1 MKNNLIKKILSII
14 FSIILVICSLFLIYE
29 LVQLN
34 VLPSKFLFIGVA
46 ILFLIDTILILLL
59 NFYSKNIVSKIVLVI
74 ISLVI
79 SFGSGFGGY
88 YLLKTNSMF
97 SNITDTSGKSKNT
110 VSVIVKQSSDMED
123 LRDIENKKVG
133 TLRLMGLVGT
143 EACLKDINDKDITI
157 EQMNYDSISNL
168 MAAFYSGE
176 TEVIILNESYRSNVE
191 DIEEYKNFNDN
202 TRVIYQ
208 TTFETENT
216 NQASAVS
223 DITQHS
229 FNILITGSDSRVD
242 INENARSDVNMVV
255 TVNPATNTVLLT
267 SIPRDY
273 YVTTVCDAADGCAN
287 GSLDK
292 ITHTGMTGVNTTKK
306 TIESLFGIEIN
317 YTVKVGFE
325 TVTRIVDALGGVDV
339 YVEPGYAVNGFLGD
353 KNMSVTE
360 GWNHLNGKQALVYSR
375 ERYAYLEGDRQ
386 RTKNQQQVVM
396 GIINK
401 MTSGSVLANYSD
413 LMDALG
419 DTFQTNM
426 TASEIQSL
434 IQYQMDKMPSWK
446 IEQYMVDGTG
456 DTLMCAALGQA
467 AYVMVPDQT
476 TVELAKRKIAA
487 VMDGGSSDSITS
499 LNDTSS
505 TQVEGQE

>member
-1 MKNNLIKKILSII
+1 MKNDLVKKILSIVC
-14 FSIILVICSLFLIYE
+14 SVILVICSLFLIFE

-34 VLPSKFLFIGVA
+34 VLPSKFLFMGVA
-46 ILFLIDTILILLL
+46 VLFLIDTILILLL
-59 NFYSKNIVSKIVLVI
+59 NFYSKKIVSKVILILITLVL
-74 ISLVI
+74 

-97 SNITDTSGKSKNT
+97 SNITDVTGKSKNT
-110 VSVIVKQSSDMED
+110 VSVIVKESSDMKD
-123 LRDIENKKVG
+123 LRDIDGKKVG

-143 EACLKDINDKDITI
+143 ETCLEDIKSKDISI
-157 EQMNYDSISNL
+157 EQMNYDSISSL
-168 MAAFYSGE
+168 MNAFYSGE
-176 TEVIILNESYRSNVE
+176 TEVIILNESYHSNVT
-191 DIEEYKNFNDN
+191 DIEEYKNFNEN

-208 TTFETENT
+208 TTFEVEDT
-216 NQASAVS
+216 NKVNAVS
-223 DITQHS
+223 DITQHA
-229 FNILITGSDSRVD
+229 FNVLITGSDSRVGLE
-242 INENARSDVNMVV
+242 ENARSDVNMVV
-255 TVNPATNTVLLT
+255 TINPTTNTILLT

-292 ITHTGMTGVNTTKK
+292 ITHTGVTGVNTTKK

-325 TVTRIVDALGGVDV
+325 TVTQIVDALGGVDV
-339 YVEPGYAVNGFLGD
+339 YVEPGYAVTTNNF
-353 KNMSVTE
+353 SVTE
-360 GWNHLNGKQALVYSR
+360 GVNHLNGKQALAYAR
-375 ERYAYLEGDRQ
+375 ERYSYMEGDRQ

-396 GIINK
+396 GIIDK
-401 MTSGSVLANYSD
+401 MTSDSVLVNYAD

-426 TASEIQSL
+426 SASEIQAL

-446 IEQYMVDGTG
+446 VEQYMVDGTG

-476 TVELAKRKIAA
+476 TVELAKRKITA

-499 LNDTSS
+499 LDDASS
-505 TQVEGQE
+505 TQTTE

>member
-1 MKNNLIKKILSII
+1 MKNDLVKKILSIVC
-14 FSIILVICSLFLIYE
+14 SVILVTCSLFLVFE

-34 VLPSKFLFIGVA
+34 VLPSKFLFMGVA
-46 ILFLIDTILILLL
+46 VLFLIDTILILLL
-59 NFYSKNIVSKIVLVI
+59 NFYSKKIVSKVILIVITLV
-74 ISLVI
+74 L

-97 SNITDTSGKSKNT
+97 SNITDVTEKSKNT
-110 VSVIVKQSSDMED
+110 VSVIVKESSDMKD
-123 LRDIENKKVG
+123 LRDIEGKKVG

-143 EACLKDINDKDITI
+143 EACLEDIKSKDITI

-168 MAAFYSGE
+168 MNAFYSGE

-191 DIEEYKNFNDN
+191 DIEEYKNFNEN

-208 TTFETENT
+208 TTFEVEDT
-216 NQASAVS
+216 NKVNAVS
-223 DITQHS
+223 DITQHA
-229 FNILITGSDSRVD
+229 FNVLITGSDSRVG
-242 INENARSDVNMVV
+242 IEENARSDVNMVV
-255 TVNPATNTVLLT
+255 TINPTTNTILLT

-292 ITHTGMTGVNTTKK
+292 ITHTGVTGVNTTKK

-325 TVTRIVDALGGVDV
+325 TVTQIVDALGGVDV
-339 YVEPGYAVNGFLGD
+339 YVEPGYAVTTNNF
-353 KNMSVTE
+353 SVTE
-360 GWNHLNGKQALVYSR
+360 GVNHLNGKQALAYAR
-375 ERYAYLEGDRQ
+375 ERYSYMEGDRQ

-396 GIINK
+396 GIIDK
-401 MTSGSVLANYSD
+401 MTSGSVLANYAD

-426 TASEIQSL
+426 SASEIQAL

-446 IEQYMVDGTG
+446 VEQYMVDGTG

-499 LNDTSS
+499 LDDASS
-505 TQVEGQE
+505 TQTTE

>member
-1 MKNNLIKKILSII
+1 MKNDLVKKILSIVC
-14 FSIILVICSLFLIYE
+14 SVILVICSLFLIFE

-34 VLPSKFLFIGVA
+34 VLPSKFLFMGVA
-46 ILFLIDTILILLL
+46 VLFLIDTILILLL
-59 NFYSKNIVSKIVLVI
+59 NFYSKKIVSKVILILITLVL
-74 ISLVI
+74 

-97 SNITDTSGKSKNT
+97 SNITDVTGKSKNT
-110 VSVIVKQSSDMED
+110 VSVIVKESSDMKD
-123 LRDIENKKVG
+123 LRDIDGKKVG

-143 EACLKDINDKDITI
+143 ETCLEDIKSKDISI
-157 EQMNYDSISNL
+157 EQMNYDSISSL
-168 MAAFYSGE
+168 MNAFYSGE
-176 TEVIILNESYRSNVE
+176 TEVIILNESYRSNVT
-191 DIEEYKNFNDN
+191 DIEEYKNFNEN

-208 TTFETENT
+208 TTFEVEDT
-216 NQASAVS
+216 NKVNAVS
-223 DITQHS
+223 DITQHA
-229 FNILITGSDSRVD
+229 FNVLITGSDSRVGLE
-242 INENARSDVNMVV
+242 ENARSDVNMVV
-255 TVNPATNTVLLT
+255 TINPTTNTILLT

-292 ITHTGMTGVNTTKK
+292 ITHTGVTGVNTTKK

-325 TVTRIVDALGGVDV
+325 TVTQIVDALGGVDV
-339 YVEPGYAVNGFLGD
+339 YVEPGYAVTTNNF
-353 KNMSVTE
+353 SVTE
-360 GWNHLNGKQALVYSR
+360 GVNHLNGKQALAYAR
-375 ERYAYLEGDRQ
+375 ERYSYMEGDRQ

-396 GIINK
+396 GIIDK
-401 MTSGSVLANYSD
+401 MTSGSVLVNYAD
-413 LMDALG
+413 LMNALG

-426 TASEIQSL
+426 SASEIQAL

-446 IEQYMVDGTG
+446 VEQYMVDGTG

-476 TVELAKRKIAA
+476 TVELAKRKITA
-487 VMDGGSSDSITS
+487 VMDGGSSGSITS
-499 LNDTSS
+499 LDDASS
-505 TQVEGQE
+505 TQTTE

>member
-1 MKNNLIKKILSII
+1 MKNDLIKRILSIV
-14 FSIILVICSLFLIYE
+14 FSVVLVGCSLFLMYE
-29 LVQLN
+29 LIQLN
-34 VLPSKFLFIGVA
+34 VLPSKFLFIIVA
-46 ILFLIDTILILLL
+46 IIFLIDTIIVLLL
-59 NFYSKNIVSKIVLVI
+59 NFYSNKLVSKVILIVVSI
-74 ISLVI
+74 VI

-88 YLLKTNSMF
+88 YLLKTNDMF
-97 SNITDTSGKSKNT
+97 SNVTDVSGKSTNT
-110 VSVIVKQSSDMED
+110 VSVIVKQSSDMKD
-123 LRDIENKKVG
+123 LRDIEGKKVG

-143 EACLKDINDKDITI
+143 EACLEDIKSKDITI

-168 MAAFYSGE
+168 MNAFYSGE
-176 TEVIILNESYRSNVE
+176 TEVIVLNESYRSNVE
-191 DIEEYKNFNDN
+191 DIEEYKNFNEN

-208 TTFETENT
+208 TTFEVEDT
-216 NQASAVS
+216 NKVNAVS
-223 DITQHS
+223 DITQHA
-229 FNILITGSDSRVD
+229 FNVLITGSDSRVG
-242 INENARSDVNMVV
+242 IEENARSDVNMVV
-255 TVNPATNTVLLT
+255 TINPTTNTILLT

-339 YVEPGYAVNGFLGD
+339 YVEPGYAVPELLHGGGRG
-353 KNMSVTE
+353 VTE
-360 GWNHLNGKQALVYSR
+360 GWNHLDGELALAYAR

-396 GIINK
+396 GIIDK
-401 MTSGSVLANYSD
+401 MTSGSVLANYAD

-426 TASEIQSL
+426 SASEIQAL

-446 IEQYMVDGTG
+446 VEQYMVDGTG
-456 DTLMCAALGQA
+456 DTLVCAALGQA

-476 TVELAKRKIAA
+476 TVELAKRKITA
-487 VMDGGSSDSITS
+487 VMDGESSDSITS
-499 LNDTSS
+499 LDDASS
-505 TQVEGQE
+505 TQTTE

>member
-1 MKNNLIKKILSII
+1 MKNDLVKKILSIVC
-14 FSIILVICSLFLIYE
+14 SVILVICSLFLIFE

-34 VLPSKFLFIGVA
+34 VLPSKFLFMGVA
-46 ILFLIDTILILLL
+46 VLFLIDTILILLL
-59 NFYSKNIVSKIVLVI
+59 NFYPKKIVSKVILIVITLV
-74 ISLVI
+74 L

-97 SNITDTSGKSKNT
+97 SNITDVTGKSKNT
-110 VSVIVKQSSDMED
+110 VSIIVKESSDMKD
-123 LRDIENKKVG
+123 LRDIEGKKVG

-143 EACLKDINDKDITI
+143 EACLEDIKSKDITI

-168 MAAFYSGE
+168 MNAFYSGE

-191 DIEEYKNFNDN
+191 DIEEYKNFNEN

-208 TTFETENT
+208 TTFEVEDT
-216 NQASAVS
+216 NKVNAVS
-223 DITQHS
+223 DITQHA
-229 FNILITGSDSRVD
+229 FNVLITGSDSRVG
-242 INENARSDVNMVV
+242 IEENARSDVNMVV
-255 TVNPATNTVLLT
+255 TINPTTNTILLT

-292 ITHTGMTGVNTTKK
+292 ITHTGVTGVNTTKK

-325 TVTRIVDALGGVDV
+325 TVTQIVDALGGVDV
-339 YVEPGYAVNGFLGD
+339 YVEPGYAVTTNNF
-353 KNMSVTE
+353 SVTE
-360 GWNHLNGKQALVYSR
+360 GINHLNGKQALAYAR
-375 ERYAYLEGDRQ
+375 ERYSYMEGDRQ

-396 GIINK
+396 GIIDK
-401 MTSGSVLANYSD
+401 MTSGSVLANYAD

-426 TASEIQSL
+426 SASEIQAL

-446 IEQYMVDGTG
+446 VEQYMVDGTG

-476 TVELAKRKIAA
+476 TVELAKRKITA
-487 VMDGGSSDSITS
+487 VMDGESSDSITS
-499 LNDTSS
+499 LDDASS
-505 TQVEGQE
+505 TQTTE

>member
-1 MKNNLIKKILSII
+1 MKNDLIKRILSIV
-14 FSIILVICSLFLIYE
+14 FSVVLVGCSLFLMYE
-29 LVQLN
+29 LIQLN
-34 VLPSKFLFIGVA
+34 VLPSKFLFIIVA
-46 ILFLIDTILILLL
+46 IIFLIDTIIVLLL
-59 NFYSKNIVSKIVLVI
+59 NFYSNKLVSKVILIVASI
-74 ISLVI
+74 VI

-88 YLLKTNSMF
+88 YLLKTNDMF
-97 SNITDTSGKSKNT
+97 SNVTDVSGKSTNT
-110 VSVIVKQSSDMED
+110 VSVIVKQSSDMKD
-123 LRDIENKKVG
+123 LRDIEGKKVG

-143 EACLKDINDKDITI
+143 EACLEDIKSKDITI

-168 MAAFYSGE
+168 MNAFYSGE
-176 TEVIILNESYRSNVE
+176 TEVIVLNESYRSNVE
-191 DIEEYKNFNDN
+191 DIEEYKNFNEN

-208 TTFETENT
+208 TTFEVEDT
-216 NQASAVS
+216 NKVNAVS
-223 DITQHS
+223 DITQHA
-229 FNILITGSDSRVD
+229 FNVLITGSDSRVG
-242 INENARSDVNMVV
+242 IEENARSDVNMVV
-255 TVNPATNTVLLT
+255 TINPTTNTILLT

-339 YVEPGYAVNGFLGD
+339 YVEPGYAVPELLHGGGRG
-353 KNMSVTE
+353 VTE
-360 GWNHLNGKQALVYSR
+360 GWNHLDGELALAYAR

-396 GIINK
+396 GIIDK
-401 MTSGSVLANYSD
+401 MTSGSVLANYAD

-426 TASEIQSL
+426 SASEIQAL

-446 IEQYMVDGTG
+446 VEQYMVDGTG

-476 TVELAKRKIAA
+476 TVELAKRKITA
-487 VMDGGSSDSITS
+487 VMDGESSDSITS
-499 LNDTSS
+499 LDDASS
-505 TQVEGQE
+505 TQTTE

>member
-1 MKNNLIKKILSII
+1 MKNDLVKKILSIVC
-14 FSIILVICSLFLIYE
+14 SVILVICSLFLIFE

-34 VLPSKFLFIGVA
+34 VLPSKFLFMGVA
-46 ILFLIDTILILLL
+46 VLFLIDTILILLL
-59 NFYSKNIVSKIVLVI
+59 NFYSKKIVSKVILILITLVL
-74 ISLVI
+74 

-97 SNITDTSGKSKNT
+97 SNITDVTGKSKNT
-110 VSVIVKQSSDMED
+110 VSVIVKESSDMKD
-123 LRDIENKKVG
+123 LRDIDGKKVG

-143 EACLKDINDKDITI
+143 ETCLEDIKSKDISI
-157 EQMNYDSISNL
+157 EQMNYDSISSL
-168 MAAFYSGE
+168 MNAFYSGE
-176 TEVIILNESYRSNVE
+176 TEVIILNESYRSNVT
-191 DIEEYKNFNDN
+191 DIEEYKNFNEN

-208 TTFETENT
+208 TTFEVEDT
-216 NQASAVS
+216 NKVNAVS
-223 DITQHS
+223 DITQHA
-229 FNILITGSDSRVD
+229 FNVLITGSDSRVGLE
-242 INENARSDVNMVV
+242 ENARSDVNMVV
-255 TVNPATNTVLLT
+255 TINPTTNTILLT

-292 ITHTGMTGVNTTKK
+292 ITHTGVTGVNTTKK

-325 TVTRIVDALGGVDV
+325 TVTQIVDALGGVDV
-339 YVEPGYAVNGFLGD
+339 YVEPGYAVTTNNF
-353 KNMSVTE
+353 SVTE
-360 GWNHLNGKQALVYSR
+360 GVNHLNGKQALAYAR
-375 ERYAYLEGDRQ
+375 ERYSYMEGDRQ

-396 GIINK
+396 GIIDK
-401 MTSGSVLANYSD
+401 MTSGSVLVNYAD

-426 TASEIQSL
+426 SASEIQAL

-446 IEQYMVDGTG
+446 VEQYMVDGTG
-456 DTLMCAALGQA
+456 DTLMCAALGQT

-476 TVELAKRKIAA
+476 TVELAKRKITA
-487 VMDGGSSDSITS
+487 VMDGESSDSITS
-499 LNDTSS
+499 LDDASS
-505 TQVEGQE
+505 TQTTE

>member
-1 MKNNLIKKILSII
+1 MKNDLIKRILSIV
-14 FSIILVICSLFLIYE
+14 FSVVLVGCSLFLMYE
-29 LVQLN
+29 LIQLN
-34 VLPSKFLFIGVA
+34 VLPSKFLFIIVA
-46 ILFLIDTILILLL
+46 IIFLIDTIIVLLL
-59 NFYSKNIVSKIVLVI
+59 NFYSNKLVSKVILIVVSI
-74 ISLVI
+74 VI

-88 YLLKTNSMF
+88 YLLKTNDMF
-97 SNITDTSGKSKNT
+97 SNVTDVSGKSTNT
-110 VSVIVKQSSDMED
+110 VSVIVKQSSDMKD
-123 LRDIENKKVG
+123 LRDIEGKKVG

-143 EACLKDINDKDITI
+143 EACLEDIKSKDITI

-168 MAAFYSGE
+168 MNAFYSGE
-176 TEVIILNESYRSNVE
+176 TEVIVLNESYRSNVE
-191 DIEEYKNFNDN
+191 DIEEYKNFNEN

-208 TTFETENT
+208 TTFEVEDT
-216 NQASAVS
+216 NKVNAVS
-223 DITQHS
+223 DITQHA
-229 FNILITGSDSRVD
+229 FNVLITGSDSRVG
-242 INENARSDVNMVV
+242 IEENARSDVNMVV
-255 TVNPATNTVLLT
+255 TINPTTNTILLT

-339 YVEPGYAVNGFLGD
+339 YVEPGYAVPELLHGGGRG
-353 KNMSVTE
+353 VTE
-360 GWNHLNGKQALVYSR
+360 GWNHLDGELALAYAR

-396 GIINK
+396 GIIDK
-401 MTSGSVLANYSD
+401 MTSGSVLANYAD

-426 TASEIQSL
+426 SASEIQAL

-446 IEQYMVDGTG
+446 VEQYMVDGTG

-476 TVELAKRKIAA
+476 TVENH
-487 VMDGGSSDSITS
+487 SSY
-499 LNDTSS
+499 
-505 TQVEGQE
+505 GW

>member
-1 MKNNLIKKILSII
+1 MKNDLVKKILSIVC
-14 FSIILVICSLFLIYE
+14 SVILVICSLFLIFE

-34 VLPSKFLFIGVA
+34 VLPSKFLFMGVA
-46 ILFLIDTILILLL
+46 VLFLIDTILILLL
-59 NFYSKNIVSKIVLVI
+59 NFYSKKIVSKVILILITLVL
-74 ISLVI
+74 

-97 SNITDTSGKSKNT
+97 SNITDVTGKSKNT
-110 VSVIVKQSSDMED
+110 VSVIVKESSDMKD
-123 LRDIENKKVG
+123 LRDIDGKKVG

-143 EACLKDINDKDITI
+143 ETCLEDIKSKDISI
-157 EQMNYDSISNL
+157 EQMNYDSISSL
-168 MAAFYSGE
+168 MNAFYSGE
-176 TEVIILNESYRSNVE
+176 TEVIILNESYRSNVT
-191 DIEEYKNFNDN
+191 DIEEYKNFNEN

-208 TTFETENT
+208 TTFEVEDT
-216 NQASAVS
+216 NKVNAVS
-223 DITQHS
+223 DITQHA
-229 FNILITGSDSRVD
+229 FNVLITGSDSRVGLE
-242 INENARSDVNMVV
+242 ENARSDVNMVV
-255 TVNPATNTVLLT
+255 TINPTTNTILLT

-292 ITHTGMTGVNTTKK
+292 ITHTGVTGVNTTKK

-325 TVTRIVDALGGVDV
+325 TVTQIVDALGGVDV
-339 YVEPGYAVNGFLGD
+339 YVEPGYAVTTNNF
-353 KNMSVTE
+353 SVTE
-360 GWNHLNGKQALVYSR
+360 GVNHLNGKQALAYAR
-375 ERYAYLEGDRQ
+375 ERYSYMEGDRQ

-396 GIINK
+396 GIIDK
-401 MTSGSVLANYSD
+401 MTSGSVLVNYAD

-426 TASEIQSL
+426 SASEIQAL

-446 IEQYMVDGTG
+446 VEQYMVDGTG

-476 TVELAKRKIAA
+476 TVELAKRKITA

-499 LNDTSS
+499 LDDASS
-505 TQVEGQE
+505 TQTTE

>member
-1 MKNNLIKKILSII
+1 MKNDLVKKILSIVC
-14 FSIILVICSLFLIYE
+14 SVILVICSLFLIFE

-34 VLPSKFLFIGVA
+34 VLPSKFLFMGVA
-46 ILFLIDTILILLL
+46 VLFLIDTILILLL
-59 NFYSKNIVSKIVLVI
+59 NFYSKKIVSKVILILITLVL
-74 ISLVI
+74 

-97 SNITDTSGKSKNT
+97 SNITDVIGKSKNT
-110 VSVIVKQSSDMED
+110 VSVIVKESSDMKD
-123 LRDIENKKVG
+123 LRDIDGKKVG

-143 EACLKDINDKDITI
+143 ETCLEDIKSKDISI
-157 EQMNYDSISNL
+157 EQMNYDSISSL
-168 MAAFYSGE
+168 MNAFYSGE
-176 TEVIILNESYRSNVE
+176 TEVIILNESYRSNVT
-191 DIEEYKNFNDN
+191 DIEEYKNFNEN

-208 TTFETENT
+208 TTFEVEDT
-216 NQASAVS
+216 NKVNAVS
-223 DITQHS
+223 DITQHA
-229 FNILITGSDSRVD
+229 FNVLITGSDSRVGLE
-242 INENARSDVNMVV
+242 ENARSDVNMVV
-255 TVNPATNTVLLT
+255 TINPTTNTILLT

-292 ITHTGMTGVNTTKK
+292 ITHTGVTGVNTTKK

-325 TVTRIVDALGGVDV
+325 TVTQIVDALGGVDV
-339 YVEPGYAVNGFLGD
+339 YVEPGYAVTTNNF
-353 KNMSVTE
+353 SVTE
-360 GWNHLNGKQALVYSR
+360 GVNHLNGKQALAYAR
-375 ERYAYLEGDRQ
+375 ERYSYMEGDRQ

-396 GIINK
+396 GIIDK
-401 MTSGSVLANYSD
+401 MTSGSVLVNYAD

-426 TASEIQSL
+426 SASEIQAL

-446 IEQYMVDGTG
+446 VEQYMVDGTG

-476 TVELAKRKIAA
+476 TVELAKRKITA
-487 VMDGGSSDSITS
+487 VMDGESSDSITS
-499 LNDTSS
+499 LDDASS
-505 TQVEGQE
+505 TQTTE

>member
-1 MKNNLIKKILSII
+1 MKNDLVKKILSIVC
-14 FSIILVICSLFLIYE
+14 SVILVICSLFLIFE

-34 VLPSKFLFIGVA
+34 VLPSKFLFMGVA
-46 ILFLIDTILILLL
+46 VLFLIDTILILLL
-59 NFYSKNIVSKIVLVI
+59 NFYSKKIVSKVILILITLVL
-74 ISLVI
+74 

-97 SNITDTSGKSKNT
+97 SNITDVTGKSKNT
-110 VSVIVKQSSDMED
+110 VSVIVKESSDMKD
-123 LRDIENKKVG
+123 LRDIDGKKVG

-143 EACLKDINDKDITI
+143 ETCLEDIKSKDISI
-157 EQMNYDSISNL
+157 EQMNYDSISSL
-168 MAAFYSGE
+168 MNAFYSGE
-176 TEVIILNESYRSNVE
+176 TEVIILNESYRSNVT
-191 DIEEYKNFNDN
+191 DIEEYKNFNEN

-208 TTFETENT
+208 TTFEVEDT
-216 NQASAVS
+216 NKVNAVS
-223 DITQHS
+223 DITQHA
-229 FNILITGSDSRVD
+229 FNVLITGSDSRVGLE
-242 INENARSDVNMVV
+242 ENARSDVNMVV
-255 TVNPATNTVLLT
+255 TINPTTNTILLT

-292 ITHTGMTGVNTTKK
+292 ITHTGVTGVNTTKK

-325 TVTRIVDALGGVDV
+325 TVTQIVDALGGVDV
-339 YVEPGYAVNGFLGD
+339 YVEPGYAVTTNNF
-353 KNMSVTE
+353 SVTE
-360 GWNHLNGKQALVYSR
+360 GVNHLNGKQALAYAR
-375 ERYAYLEGDRQ
+375 ERYSYMEGDRQ

-396 GIINK
+396 GIIDK
-401 MTSGSVLANYSD
+401 MTSGSVLVNYAD

-426 TASEIQSL
+426 SASEIQAL

-446 IEQYMVDGTG
+446 VEQYMVDGTG

-476 TVELAKRKIAA
+476 TVELAKRKITA
-487 VMDGGSSDSITS
+487 VMDGESSDSITS
-499 LNDTSS
+499 LDDASS
-505 TQVEGQE
+505 TQTTE